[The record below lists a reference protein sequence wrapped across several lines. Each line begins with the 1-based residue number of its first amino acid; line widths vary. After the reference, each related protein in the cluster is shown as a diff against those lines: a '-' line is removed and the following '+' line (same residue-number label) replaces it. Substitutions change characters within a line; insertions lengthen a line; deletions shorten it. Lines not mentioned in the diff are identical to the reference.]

1 METMIN
7 NSNLMTILF
16 CSEVSKDFYRSA
28 LPQHRSLRLF
38 HYFHSKYLDYI
49 EGFMLC
55 AQRLPECVKI
65 SSMSERT
72 KKANANY
79 GHFYAHEGRYYL
91 KNYEYRLAFCLR
103 GQRWESVDF
112 DSVAPFDMKTMA
124 FEQGWE
130 GVEDKDIE
138 SVFRDLLPEP
148 DICEKTDLENRKR
161 YLDRLDKMSKTTPR
175 RVIGWI
181 SDYSLSAVRECEDD
195 DLSHYAAFF
204 AYIKQNG
211 YSFSGEQYQNLDA
224 EPLFDD
230 YTYLSF
236 SRRGFGYLMA
246 LAHGN
251 IGRYDYAGF
260 TEFPMG
266 DHSLTPS
273 VDSLQGISVATDIEL
288 DKRQSDIFEKEIEPL
303 IEAGKSPRFVLSF
316 EPRND
321 LFYWPDGIVFVR
333 GESCQYE
340 KIALVIDEE
349 DKKKQIE
356 EALEAGEII
365 FLDDA
370 PTRGKYP
377 FLLLVLS
384 AA

>member
-16 CSEVSKDFYRSA
+16 CSEVSKDFFRSA

-49 EGFMLC
+49 EDFMLC
-55 AQRLPECVKI
+55 AQRLPECVRI

-251 IGRYDYAGF
+251 LGRYDYAGF
-260 TEFPMG
+260 TEFAL
-266 DHSLTPS
+266 DDDSKTPL
-273 VDSLQGISVATDIEL
+273 VDSLKGIDVVTDIEL
-288 DKRQSDIFEKEIEPL
+288 DESQSEIFL
-303 IEAGKSPRFVLSF
+303 RLV
-316 EPRND
+316 EPRIETGEDVCFAMSVEAKEN
-321 LFYWPDGIVFVR
+321 LYYWPQGIVFVR
-333 GESCQYE
+333 GESCQYRRITLVKDAE
-340 KIALVIDEE
+340 GRDKALDE
-349 DKKKQIE
+349 
-356 EALEAGEII
+356 LEGTGEMV
-365 FLDDA
+365 FLDDIKK
-370 PTRGKYP
+370 RDSFP
-377 FLLLVLS
+377 FVLLALS
-384 AA
+384 AS